1 MWGVMFN
8 MLRYIEGM
16 YSPCSVVV
24 CVILLF
30 ASIEPRKLSEECE
43 IHFFASIEPR
53 KLSEECEKHFFAS
66 IEPRKLSEEC
76 AKIVKKKLN

>member
-24 CVILLF
+24 C
-30 ASIEPRKLSEECE
+30 
-43 IHFFASIEPR
+43 
-53 KLSEECEKHFFAS
+53 EKHFFAS
-66 IEPRKLSEEC
+66 IEPRKLSEVC
-76 AKIVKKKLN
+76 AKIVKKYIHI